1 MVPIPLQEVNQTKC
15 KEKESDLAMVDCGEI
30 EVIHINPDTGAKYD
44 GHCIGSAS
52 TGAHA
57 TL

>member
-44 GHCIGSAS
+44 GHCW
-52 TGAHA
+52 
-57 TL
+57 